1 MKRDPI
7 YVETF
12 MHTSLERV
20 WEFTQTPEIHQEWD
34 LRFNRIEYLPK
45 ETEDAP
51 QHFLYETQIGFGIKV
66 SGKGKSTGTHSKET
80 GESTSALKFWSD
92 EPISLIKTGS
102 GYWKYIP
109 ENNGV
114 KFLTWYDYQTRH
126 GFFGNLIDKFLFR
139 PLIGW
144 ATAWSFD
151 ALKMWLE
158 RGQHPRLSKKLLF
171 VLILSNFLIALT
183 WLYHGIVPKLMY
195 METGELEMLT
205 ASGMFTGYE
214 KEGVY
219 AAGIAEIFFGIAF
232 LFFGRWRLLHYL
244 NIFSLLILGGIALV
258 AKHEV
263 YLAPFNPATTSF
275 GVIGLSV
282 IVLSLLKFTPSAA
295 NCKRKPDRN

>member
-7 YVETF
+7 YVETC
-12 MHTSLERV
+12 MQTSLERL

-45 ETEDAP
+45 ETEDDP

-92 EPISLIKTGS
+92 EPVSLIKTGS

-109 ENNGV
+109 NGSGI

-126 GFFGNLIDKFLFR
+126 GFFGKLTDRFFFR

-151 ALKMWLE
+151 ALKRWLE
-158 RGQHPRLSKKLLF
+158 HGQHPRLSKGLLF
-171 VLILSNFLIALT
+171 TFLLSNFLIALT
-183 WLYHGIVPKLMY
+183 WLYHGIVPKLMF

-205 ASGMFTGYE
+205 ASGLFTGRRLR
-214 KEGVY
+214 GRHRRDLIRTGIFRFRAFP
-219 AAGIAEIFFGIAF
+219 AAAFPEHFRAGSFRCNRLTGQTGSLPGALQPGHHQFRRYRFIPDRTKHSEIFTQRQK
-232 LFFGRWRLLHYL
+232 LQTKTR
-244 NIFSLLILGGIALV
+244 
-258 AKHEV
+258 
-263 YLAPFNPATTSF
+263 
-275 GVIGLSV
+275 
-282 IVLSLLKFTPSAA
+282 
-295 NCKRKPDRN
+295 